1 MCYTGVRLM
10 RIRSIRQVFNS
21 HIRIIGDS
29 SALYS
34 RLTSPCDSFSR
45 LVSGQ
50 APRVVP
56 GCIMGVDTHARPSSS
71 HEIQKKKKQKVV
83 PPSVQ
88 YRIRI
93 QQAAK
98 KDTVDD
104 AFAAFEESKAEDVRL
119 PPDCLVT
126 LLFLAAGGDRWED
139 LVYCDE
145 KRNEHLSTKR
155 LEKCDEILGCLQA
168 SGSPVVEMCYTALAR
183 RDAIYG
189 KGAHALDQA
198 RKVVEDPRMTQK
210 LRCFLPALVAFGA
223 SGDARG
229 ALEVYKDIMEAG
241 LEPGEV
247 EFSKMMQSF
256 SKHYDDGGDCTGEDF
271 LPWDRIESILKH
283 MSRETTELEPDTITN
298 IRNLFTSRELSK
310 YWTVGD
316 CTVAENGYCEFCDDT
331 LEAIDLDSEEYAQF
345 ASGIAALATKQEKH
359 PHEFDSFAQ
368 WLNQHGPF
376 GIIIDAANVAFYG
389 QNFETGGFSFPQI
402 DAVVNR
408 VKKDFPHLKPL
419 VILHVN
425 RTRGGPAST
434 HKAKS
439 LLRNLNE
446 EQCFYAAPQGS
457 NDDWYWMYAAVSA
470 GQEGILIS
478 NDEMRDHLFNL
489 LAPKYFKKWKQRH
502 QMRYTFS
509 GEPGSL
515 QFQNPPPYTR
525 CTQQLGT
532 SSWMFPIANGESW
545 FCAKKI

>member
-1 MCYTGVRLM
+1 MCCAGVRLL
-10 RIRSIRQVFNS
+10 RIRSIRQVFHN
-21 HIRIIGDS
+21 HIRTIGES
-29 SALYS
+29 KALYPPS
-34 RLTSPCDSFSR
+34 ISPCGSHSSFLQGNR
-45 LVSGQ
+45 TFVSGRIL
-50 APRVVP
+50 AS
-56 GCIMGVDTHARPSSS
+56 CTMAVDTHARPSPD
-71 HEIQKKKKQKVV
+71 EFQKKKKQKVV

-139 LVYCDE
+139 LVYCEE
-145 KRNEHLSTKR
+145 KRDEHLKTKR
-155 LEKCDEILGCLQA
+155 LEKCDEILGCIEA

-183 RDAIYG
+183 RDAIYRQG
-189 KGAHALDQA
+189 SNALEQA
-198 RKVVEDPRMTQK
+198 RKVVQDSRMAQK
-210 LRCFLPALVAFGA
+210 LRCFLPALAAFGA
-223 SGDARG
+223 SGDAHG
-229 ALEVYKDIMEAG
+229 ALDAYHDIMDAG

-247 EFSKMMQSF
+247 EFSKLVQSF
-256 SKHYDDGGDCTGEDF
+256 SKHYDGEGKEH
-271 LPWDRIESILKH
+271 LPWTRIESILKH
-283 MSRETTELEPDTITN
+283 MSRETTELDTETITN
-298 IRNLFTSRELSK
+298 LRRLFTSQQVSK
-310 YWTVGD
+310 YWTIDD
-316 CTVAENGYCEFCDDT
+316 CNIEGNGYCAFCHET
-331 LEAIDLDSEEYAQF
+331 LQAIDLDTDEYSQF
-345 ASGIAALATKQEKH
+345 AAGIAALATKQEKR
-359 PHEFDSFAQ
+359 PHEFDSFVQ
-368 WLNQHGPF
+368 WLDKHGPF

-402 DAVVNR
+402 ESVVSR
-408 VKKDFPHLKPL
+408 VKKDFAHLKPL

-425 RTRGGPAST
+425 RTRGGPANT
-434 HKAKS
+434 YKAKS
-439 LLRNLNE
+439 LLKDLTE
-446 EQCFYAAPQGS
+446 EHCFYAAPQGS

-509 GEPGSL
+509 GEPDSL

-532 SSWMFPIANGESW
+532 SWMFPMANQDTW
-545 FCAKKI
+545 LCAKKRVD